1 MTTLSPTLTADL
13 FTEHR
18 PFLWGLCYR
27 LTGCAADADDLV
39 QETFVRAMAHPPA
52 RLDEP
57 WRPWLVR
64 VALNLGRDLLRRR
77 RRHTY
82 IGPWLPSPIETGP
95 STVFDAGEEE
105 SPPSYEPTVDGRHS
119 TEGRYDLLESVSLAF
134 LLALEA
140 LSPQQ
145 RAVLLLRDVF
155 DYSVRETAEA
165 LDLSEANVK
174 TTHHRTRRAMREY
187 DRERCVPTRTVQEQT
202 RQVLEKFLTALI
214 QQDVPT
220 IEALLTADVRS
231 LSDGGGEFVAALKPI
246 IGREKVM
253 RFFTAIGGR
262 RILGVR
268 LDVRLLNGL
277 PALIIEFT
285 DQHPREAARM
295 VMGCELSADGRIK
308 VLHSIL
314 ASRKLTAVRFAL
326 DVPSH
331 PNVVKE
337 VG

>member
-1 MTTLSPTLTADL
+1 MTPLSPTLAESI

-39 QETFVRAMAHPPA
+39 QETFVRALAHPPA

-77 RRHTY
+77 RRRPY

-95 STVFDAGEEE
+95 STDFSTVEGD
-105 SPPSYEPTVDGRHS
+105 SPPSYEPTVDGRLG
-119 TEGRYDLLESVSLAF
+119 TEGRYDLLESVSFAF

-174 TTHHRTRRAMREY
+174 TTHHRARRALRGY
-187 DRERCVPTRTVQEQT
+187 DQERCLPTRTVQEHT
-202 RQVLEKFLTALI
+202 RQVLEKFLAALVR
-214 QQDVPT
+214 QDVPT
-220 IEALLTADVRS
+220 IQALLTADVRS
-231 LSDGGGEFVAALKPI
+231 LSDGGGEFVAARKPI
-246 IGREKVM
+246 IGREKVT
-253 RFFTAIGGR
+253 RFFAALGGR
-262 RILGVR
+262 RITGVR
-268 LDVRLLNGL
+268 LDIRLLNGL
-277 PALIIEFT
+277 PAFVIEFT
-285 DQHPREAARM
+285 DPRPREAARM
-295 VMGCELSADGRIK
+295 VMGCELSADGRIE
-308 VLHSIL
+308 VLHSVL
-314 ASRKLTAVRFAL
+314 ASRKLTAVRF
-326 DVPSH
+326 SR
-331 PNVVKE
+331 KE
-337 VG
+337 AE